1 MTLHRASSTDGLLP
15 DGLDR
20 PVHPGRFKLPPELAA
35 DGHAGHDARQD
46 AAGHDDDREGQ
57 EGRNGRNDHD
67 GHDGHDGHD
76 HDGDR
81 EPASRDEADAS
92 GAAEAAADDDDDVR
106 VLRGVESEDGKKAKA
121 GKGDLGPAD
130 GDATNALQAYL
141 RDIRR
146 TPLLTPQEEYDTAVK
161 ARAGDFEARQAM
173 IEHNLRLVV
182 SIAKNYLG
190 RGLPMSDLIEE
201 GNLGLMHAIGKFEPE
216 RGFRFSTYASWWIRQ
231 AVERALMHQARLV
244 RLPVHIVRELNQ
256 VLKARRALESLAAQR
271 GGEGGVRAEDVAQ
284 ALGRPVQEVAEL
296 LAYAELP
303 SSLDSPVDRNG
314 EGGESMLD
322 LVADEQA
329 VDPAGH
335 RLSHELEDLL
345 KGGLA
350 SLSDREREVLA
361 GRYGLADRE
370 PETLDILAV
379 RLSLTRERI
388 RQIQIEAL
396 AKLKR
401 NMMRQGI
408 SRDSIF

>member
-35 DGHAGHDARQD
+35 DGHDAGDGAGRD
-46 AAGHDDDREGQ
+46 AAGHDDGHEGHD
-57 EGRNGRNDHD
+57 GNGHHD
-67 GHDGHDGHD
+67 GHHDGHD
-76 HDGDR
+76 HDGER
-81 EPASRDEADAS
+81 EPASRDDADAS
-92 GAAEAAADDDDDVR
+92 GPVEAATDDDDDVR

-256 VLKARRALESLAAQR
+256 VLKARRALESLAAQQ